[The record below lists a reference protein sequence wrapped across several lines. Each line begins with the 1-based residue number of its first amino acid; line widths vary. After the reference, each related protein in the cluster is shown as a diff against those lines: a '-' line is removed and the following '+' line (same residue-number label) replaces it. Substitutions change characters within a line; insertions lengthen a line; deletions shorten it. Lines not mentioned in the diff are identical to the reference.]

1 MSNKMGTNHYRL
13 FRPLSLIVSA
23 ASIAMLANGCGGQ
36 SGIERPAV
44 SGTVLLD
51 GQPIESGTISFVPAP
66 GTKGPTAGGII
77 KSGKYSISEGDGAA
91 VGTARVEISSSK
103 ATGKM
108 IEVGSPMPPGTK
120 IEETIEAVPTKY
132 NKNSTLTVEIKA
144 AANTHDFDLKSK

>member
-1 MSNKMGTNHYRL
+1 MSNKMSKNPYR
-13 FRPLSLIVSA
+13 FYRPLSLILSV
-23 ASIAMLANGCGGQ
+23 ASIAIFANGCGGQ

-44 SGTVLLD
+44 SGMVLLD

-77 KSGKYSISEGDGAA
+77 KSGKYSIVEGDGAA

-103 ATGKM
+103 MTGKM

-120 IEETIEAVPTKY
+120 IEETVEAVPAKY
-132 NKNSTLTVEIKA
+132 NKSSTLTVDIKA
-144 AANTHDFDLKSK
+144 GANTHDFDLMSK